1 MAQITSIAAHNFN
14 PRSREGSDGSLI
26 LSTDKIIY
34 FNPRSREGSDGMVC
48 LHLAVLCH
56 FNPRSREG
64 SDLWDI

>member
-14 PRSREGSDGSLI
+14 PRSREGSDFTPDATKSA
-26 LSTDKIIY
+26 K
-34 FNPRSREGSDGMVC
+34 NN
-48 LHLAVLCH
+48 